1 MLPDVMIP
9 SAVYRRIVDN
19 QNTTLLLFDDELR
32 LNYLNPAGEMLFAVS
47 ARRANRILA
56 QELLPGPMGEVVI
69 TAMRGALASGH
80 PFTEHELPLLL
91 PGGSAGHIQGRAIT
105 VDFTVTPVSDM
116 QATGLLVE
124 LVQVDRHLRIARE
137 ENLLAQ
143 HQAARAVVRGLA
155 HEIKNPLGGL
165 RGAAQLLERELS
177 NESLKEYTQ
186 IIIGE
191 ADRLRN
197 LVNRMLGPN
206 TLPQKTLINI
216 HNVLER
222 VRSVVLAGA
231 SNDGLDRALADAL
244 NATPVAGSSSASLHP
259 LHLGISRAEIHN
271 QRQDDEGVLPGVRI
285 IRDYDPSI
293 PDFQADQD
301 QLIQA
306 VLNIVRNAVQSIGT
320 TGDITLRTRIQR
332 QATINQQRYKL
343 AVRIDIVDNGPGIPA
358 DMLESIFYPMVTGR
372 PEGTGL
378 GLSIAQS
385 LINQHQGLIECTSRP
400 GQTIFTLLL
409 PLA

>member
-1 MLPDVMIP
+1 MLPDAM
-9 SAVYRRIVDN
+9 SSGAVYRRIVDN

-32 LNYLNPAGEMLFAVS
+32 LSFINPAGEMLFAVS
-47 ARRANRILA
+47 ARRASRILA
-56 QELLPGPMGEVVI
+56 QELLPGPMGEVAI

-91 PGGSAGHIQGRAIT
+91 PGGSAGHAQGRPVT
-105 VDFTVTPVSDM
+105 VDFTVTPVSDPQGM
-116 QATGLLVE
+116 GLLVE

-137 ENLLAQ
+137 ESLLAQ

-177 NESLKEYTQ
+177 DASLKEYTQ

-206 TLPQKTLINI
+206 TLPQKALINI
-216 HNVLER
+216 HHVLER

-231 SNDGLDRALADAL
+231 STDEPNEMPG
-244 NATPVAGSSSASLHP
+244 
-259 LHLGISRAEIHN
+259 GI
-271 QRQDDEGVLPGVRI
+271 RI

-293 PDFQADQD
+293 PDFEADQD

-306 VLNIVRNAVQSIGT
+306 VLNIVRNAVQAIGD
-320 TGDITLRTRIQR
+320 TGDIILRTRIQR

-343 AVRIDIVDNGPGIPA
+343 AVRIDIVDNGPGIPT
-358 DMLESIFYPMVTGR
+358 DMLENIFYPMVTGR
-372 PEGTGL
+372 PDGTGL

-385 LINQHQGLIECTSRP
+385 LVNQHQGLIECASRP
-400 GQTIFTLLL
+400 GQTVFTLLL
-409 PLA
+409 PLVPLVAASGILDPSLRSPARLAEPFAGALPCAS